1 MKYILIDCDNTMG
14 IPHCDIDDAL
24 AILYILG
31 HPEAN
36 CVGIT
41 ATYGNNSTD
50 KVYECTANLLR
61 NLHFTDIPLIKGEKD
76 ALSRSSRAG
85 AFLNHQADQYGGSL
99 SILATGSLTNLL
111 AAYELDPYFFDKVS
125 EIDLMGGI
133 TQPLMVNG
141 RKMDELNFSC
151 DPRAAEVVLTKG
163 RNVSVVTGNQC
174 IDAYFYRKDYDRL
187 LHQNPKLG
195 RYLAQQTAY
204 WFAYYEKNYGMD
216 GFIAWDVI
224 AAIYM
229 MEEGLY
235 DPGCQRCQVSEKNL
249 RQGWL
254 PACETC
260 GTKLKF
266 PIIKSWDAVKTE
278 MINKWIN
285 IGGNHVN
292 QK

>member
-1 MKYILIDCDNTMG
+1 M
-14 IPHCDIDDAL
+14 
-24 AILYILG
+24 
-31 HPEAN
+31 
-36 CVGIT
+36 
-41 ATYGNNSTD
+41 
-50 KVYECTANLLR
+50 
-61 NLHFTDIPLIKGEKD
+61 
-76 ALSRSSRAG
+76 
-85 AFLNHQADQYGGSL
+85 
-99 SILATGSLTNLL
+99 TNLL

-125 EIDLMGGI
+125 EIVLMGGI